1 MQQTKLVVTMN
12 AKMAGITKVI
22 NRCSFVDGKFEFI
35 GSMQDCNGL
44 ARYLDA
50 SFNCNVWMGPPTANP
65 IFPEA
70 APAPVVEEVTPE
82 DLVNEDEEITEREQ
96 KILDAINCV
105 DLEAWVDDVV
115 AHPSVST
122 IAELIEDSTVT
133 KEEIV
138 AVIENWMEDDAEA
151 EEEAPADEDKKD

>member
-22 NRCSFVDGKFEFI
+22 NRCKFVDGKFEFI

-50 SFNCNVWMGPPTANP
+50 SFNCNVWMGPPSANP

-70 APAPVVEEVTPE
+70 APAPVVEEV
-82 DLVNEDEEITEREQ
+82 NEDEEITERDQ

-105 DLEAWVDDVV
+105 DREEWIDDVV
-115 AHPSVST
+115 SHPSIST
-122 IAELIEDSTVT
+122 VAELIEDSTVT

-151 EEEAPADEDKKD
+151 DEED